1 MLRQAQHERFLDSI
15 GTMCKLHLPFAL
27 SLSKGK
33 RGVSHATRTLFRAS
47 ALLLIMLILN
57 ACGPDEH
64 NARSVAEKFLDAHYV
79 MINLPLAKTYAT
91 GLALK
96 RVEDEIHLTEGQ
108 QIDASTR
115 KPRVYYRLLE
125 EKPRGE
131 KSISFL
137 YEATFSVDG
146 AGQFVKK
153 VLLTLRQEAEGWRVA
168 NYSEFD

>member
-1 MLRQAQHERFLDSI
+1 MSRKIERFCSFSRFAGEGWGEGHPI
-15 GTMCKLHLPFAL
+15 GLLSLIVLLL
-27 SLSKGK
+27 SLS
-33 RGVSHATRTLFRAS
+33 
-47 ALLLIMLILN
+47 
-57 ACGPDEH
+57 ACGPDVP

-79 MINLPLAKTYAT
+79 MIDLPLAKTYAT

-96 RVEDEIHLTEGQ
+96 RVEEEIRLTEGQ

-131 KSISFL
+131 KSLSFL